1 MAAYGALC
9 IRSVWRTHF
18 DAEERDTLDF
28 CLTAPKRLELLLQE
42 ELQIVTA
49 LSDVALEA
57 RWQRYQLSTVKPV
70 PDPKSKPHSFSGW
83 EKLLYGL

>member
-1 MAAYGALC
+1 MAAFGTLC

-28 CLTAPKRLELLLQE
+28 YLTAPKRLELLLQD

-49 LSDVALEA
+49 LSDAALEA
-57 RWQRYQLSTVKPV
+57 RWQRKGLS
-70 PDPKSKPHSFSGW
+70 
-83 EKLLYGL
+83 